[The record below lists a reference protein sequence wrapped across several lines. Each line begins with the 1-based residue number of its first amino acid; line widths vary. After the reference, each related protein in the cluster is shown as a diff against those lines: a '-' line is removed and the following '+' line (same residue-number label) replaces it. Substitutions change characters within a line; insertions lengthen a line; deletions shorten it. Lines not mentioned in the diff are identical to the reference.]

1 MDWLKN
7 PILIFIYIVM
17 TLAYIVTFRRVFSL
31 LKTQGWSLAE
41 ALSEPSPP
49 PDTVAPAAP
58 AAPAVIVPPVPFA
71 SSSRLIAFVGM
82 VIIAIIFVGTG
93 YYVIYAL
100 FYDSLKISSNLKS
113 VSHFLMFGGTLFAPY
128 IFNKISSIGK

>member
-1 MDWLKN
+1 
-7 PILIFIYIVM
+7 M

-49 PDTVAPAAP
+49 PDPAAP
-58 AAPAVIVPPVPFA
+58 AAPAIVPPVPFA

-100 FYDSLKISSNLKS
+100 FNDASNISRNLKS

-128 IFNKISSIGK
+128 VFNKISSIGK

>member
-49 PDTVAPAAP
+49 PDT

-82 VIIAIIFVGTG
+82 VIIAIIFVDTG

>member
-1 MDWLKN
+1 MDSLKD

-31 LKTQGWSLAE
+31 LKTQRWSLAE

-49 PDTVAPAAP
+49 PDPAAP
-58 AAPAVIVPPVPFA
+58 AAPAIVPPVPFA

-100 FYDSLKISSNLKS
+100 FNDASNISRNLKS

-128 IFNKISSIGK
+128 VFNKISSIGK

>member
-1 MDWLKN
+1 MDSLKD

-49 PDTVAPAAP
+49 PDPAAPAAP
-58 AAPAVIVPPVPFA
+58 AAPAIVPPVPFA

-100 FYDSLKISSNLKS
+100 FNDASNISRNLKS

-128 IFNKISSIGK
+128 VFNKISSIGK

>member
-1 MDWLKN
+1 MDSLKD

-49 PDTVAPAAP
+49 PDPAAP
-58 AAPAVIVPPVPFA
+58 AAPAIVSPVPFA

-100 FYDSLKISSNLKS
+100 FNDASNISRNLKS

-128 IFNKISSIGK
+128 VFNKISSIGK

>member
-1 MDWLKN
+1 MDWLKD

-49 PDTVAPAAP
+49 PDPAAP
-58 AAPAVIVPPVPFA
+58 AIMPPVLFA

-82 VIIAIIFVGTG
+82 VIIAIIFIGTG
-93 YYVIYAL
+93 YYAIYAL
-100 FYDSLKISSNLKS
+100 FHDPLNISSNLKS
-113 VSHFLMFGGTLFAPY
+113 VSRFLMFGGTLFAPY
-128 IFNKISSIGK
+128 VFNKISSIGK

>member
-1 MDWLKN
+1 MDWSKE
-7 PILIFIYIVM
+7 PVLIFIYIIM
-17 TLAYIVTFRRVFSL
+17 TLAYIVVFRQVFSL
-31 LKTQGWSLAE
+31 LKEQGWSLTD
-41 ALSEPSPP
+41 ALSEPPLPP
-49 PDTVAPAAP
+49 EPAAP
-58 AAPAVIVPPVPFA
+58 AAPVILPKPFA

-100 FYDSLKISSNLKS
+100 FNDPSHIGSNLESAGKY
-113 VSHFLMFGGTLFAPY
+113 LMFGGTLFAPY